1 MWNVVTKGAPL
12 PLDNVGGEDEK
23 SLSYHGIHNRK
34 SEKLLQEKQHSSLI
48 IFSGYAVKDGVC

>member
-1 MWNVVTKGAPL
+1 MVTKGAPL